1 MLNFLFVFLGLDAG
15 ETEIMTNIKEMG
27 ELEKRLELFVVDILH
42 YQSIIGA
49 LKGCSALFCCLDSL
63 DGYDENMVDLELR
76 GVINV
81 VEACAQTESVEKIVF
96 SSSLLLGSEERMFAW
111 KRMRMRDHGV
121 MQSFAGK

>member
-1 MLNFLFVFLGLDAG
+1 MQLFRTMAVASLSLSLSLSIFLFFWFVGFCFVSMLNLLFVFLGLDAG

-63 DGYDENMVDLELR
+63 DGYDVSDW
-76 GVINV
+76 
-81 VEACAQTESVEKIVF
+81 F
-96 SSSLLLGSEERMFAW
+96 
-111 KRMRMRDHGV
+111 
-121 MQSFAGK
+121 